1 MKILISAE
9 FDQDL
14 SFWKKNDQKI
24 VSKIRQLLS
33 AILQNPY
40 KGIGKPE
47 PLKYKLSGCW
57 SRRINREHRLIY
69 RVIND
74 ELQLLACRYHYQ
86 SS

>member
-14 SFWKKNDQKI
+14 SYWKRNDQK
-24 VSKIRQLLS
+24 VVAKIQQLLS

-47 PLKYKLSGCW
+47 PLKYRLSGCL

-69 RVIND
+69 RVIKPIAKRKKD
-74 ELQLLACRYHYQ
+74 YD
-86 SS
+86 